1 MSKVTVI
8 IPTYNRAH
16 ILSQAIESVL
26 AQTMG
31 DFELVIVDDGS
42 TDGTAEIVRGFSD
55 SRIRYIQ
62 QANAGPGMAR
72 NRGVAE
78 ATSQYVSFLDSDD
91 LWTPDKLSSCLTFL
105 SNHPEVGGI
114 FHDLEWRSGDEVR
127 PSFVRAHSAR
137 MLAWLAGGS
146 YPEGTLIPDRELHL
160 LLLQEVPIKPT
171 ALIVD
176 KLAFKTSGGFNSWVW
191 GEDWEF
197 LLRFAKQNRLAYLD
211 RPLGVR
217 RTTPDSA
224 QLKEIKRNFTVACEL
239 LSSQRSLISSQD
251 TEALAAISTGI
262 TQIAKGMSWEY
273 LKRGKRLPA
282 INTCLIGFAK
292 TGNVELLFRALGV
305 CLPISLFR
313 AAKTLYRGRSRASWI
328 A

>member
-8 IPTYNRAH
+8 IPTYNRAY

-31 DFELVIVDDGS
+31 DFELIIVDDGS
-42 TDGTAEIVRGFSD
+42 ADGTTEIVRGFSD

-114 FHDLEWRSGDEVR
+114 FHDLEWRCSNEAK

-137 MLAWLAGGS
+137 MPAWLLGGS
-146 YPEGTLIPDRELHL
+146 YAEGTLIPDRELHL
-160 LLLQEVPIKPT
+160 MLLQEVPIKPT
-171 ALIVD
+171 ALTVD
-176 KLAFKTSGGFNSWVW
+176 TLAFRTSGGFNCWPC

-211 RPLGVR
+211 RPLGVVR
-217 RTTPDSA
+217 ITPDS
-224 QLKEIKRNFTVACEL
+224 KEIGRTFTVICKL
-239 LSSQRSLISSQD
+239 LTNQRSLISSQD
-251 TEALAAISTGI
+251 TEALAAISAGI
-262 TQIAKGMSWEY
+262 TQGAKGVSRAY
-273 LKRGKRLPA
+273 LERGRRLAA
-282 INTCLIGFAK
+282 INTCLMGFAK
-292 TGNVELLFRALGV
+292 TGNVELLLRALGV
-305 CLPISLFR
+305 CLPMSLLR
-313 AAKTLYRGRSRASWI
+313 AARTLYRGRSGAPWI
-328 A
+328 T